1 MLMFLFI
8 PLGMLLA
15 LLLPYL
21 FFFLFDNSTKRF
33 KKSKKTIIVINIC
46 TICLLGIIICPIVFS
61 HLTKNLN
68 YETTTIEI
76 DAEECYMVKNMFD
89 DRNKENLLLYSNS
102 SGELIQV
109 WVNYVETDSAP
120 YLEIKEYT
128 MSKFEKILL
137 LEMKTEYTLY
147 ANPQYL
153 HISSDIND
161 VPLEKLK

>member
-1 MLMFLFI
+1 MLMWLTI
-8 PLGMLLA
+8 PLMLVFSTFTA
-15 LLLPYL
+15 YL
-21 FFFLFDNSTKRF
+21 FAFLLDPVTKRL
-33 KKSKKTIIVINIC
+33 KKTKETKVVIIVAIIS
-46 TICLLGIIICPIVFS
+46 LLGFIILPLTSS
-61 HLTKNLN
+61 HIEKNLE

-109 WVNYVETDSAP
+109 WVNYVKTDSAP